1 MPGAAVR
8 SALMPDTISDTGRAS
23 TVDYAALPGPGGRR
37 SLIPPVDARWWTL
50 KVALS
55 QRPWSF
61 LASAGMAL
69 GFVCNGITPVVVGR
83 AVDGAVA
90 TGSLDTLWFWIGILA
105 CVFVVAIIANWT
117 ARFMLVRSQQLVSH
131 DLRTM
136 VTDRIQDPRGFAG
149 RERTPGGLLSIA
161 SSDTTRVGDIVMMT
175 VMPVAELAA
184 ITYGAAVMFTINP
197 WLSLAT
203 LIGGP
208 LLAVI
213 ALRVARPLQ
222 TRSVARQQA
231 VAEAAATATDVVQGL
246 RILKGLGA
254 IVTVRARYD
263 EVSDNAYDK
272 TVHANVA
279 EARLN
284 GVTDAAGALFVA
296 SLGLG
301 AGILALDGRI
311 SVGDLITVVGLTQF
325 LVVPMT
331 MFGRNLASR
340 WASAE
345 ASAHRIREVLGAG
358 FERPTEME
366 SDRADQVIG
375 ALPDGITAVHGSDAD
390 LVHGLEALPRSRV
403 IVAPHASDLFDGTVA
418 HNVHPDRA
426 RAEEALQ
433 IAACDDI
440 PEGPDKRVG
449 ENGRMLSG
457 GQRQRVALARALAA
471 DLEILILQDPTTAVD
486 SVTEQTIA
494 DRVAE
499 YRAGAITLV
508 FSEAPAWSAVADT
521 HLDAESLVGLVGQA
535 GIVGQGGQVALDG
548 QAAR

>member
-1 MPGAAVR
+1 MLDTTQASAPG
-8 SALMPDTISDTGRAS
+8 SD
-23 TVDYAALPGPGGRR
+23 VDYAALPGPGGRK
-37 SLIPPVDARWWTL
+37 SLIPPVDAPKWTL

-61 LASAGMAL
+61 LASAGMAVA
-69 GFVCNGITPVVVGR
+69 FVCNGVTPVVVGR
-83 AVDGAVA
+83 AVDDAIA
-90 TGSLDTLWFWIGILA
+90 TSSLGRLGFWIGVLA
-105 CVFVVAIIANWT
+105 CVFLVSIVANWT

-175 VMPVAELAA
+175 VMPAAELAS
-184 ITYGAAVMFTINP
+184 ILYGAAVMFTINP
-197 WLSLAT
+197 WLSLGV

-208 LLAVI
+208 LLAVV

-222 TRSVARQQA
+222 SRSVARQQA
-231 VAEAAATATDVVQGL
+231 IAEAAATATDVVQGL

-254 IVTVRARYD
+254 IVTVRGRYNA
-263 EVSDNAYDK
+263 VSDVAYER
-272 TVHANVA
+272 TVHANGA

-284 GVTDAAGALFVA
+284 GATDAAGALFV
-296 SLGLG
+296 STLGLT
-301 AGILALDGRI
+301 AGILALNGHV
-311 SVGDLITVVGLTQF
+311 SVGELITVVGLTQF
-325 LVVPMT
+325 LVMPMT

-345 ASAHRIREVLGAG
+345 ASGKRIREVLGAD
-358 FERPTEME
+358 FERPSEME
-366 SDRADQVIG
+366 AEHAEKAIH
-375 ALPDGITAVHGSDAD
+375 ALPTGITVIHGAD
-390 LVHGLEALPRSRV
+390 PALIHRLEAMPRTRV

-418 HNVHPDRA
+418 DNVHPDRA
-426 RAEEALQ
+426 RAEQSLH

-440 PEGPDKRVG
+440 PEGPDKMVG

-457 GQRQRVALARALAA
+457 GQRQRVSLARALAA
-471 DLEILILQDPTTAVD
+471 DPEVLVLQDPTTAVD

-494 DRVAE
+494 ERVAGH
-499 YRAGAITLV
+499 RPHAITLV
-508 FSEAPAWSAVADT
+508 FSEAPSWSSVADT
-521 HLDAESLVGLVGQA
+521 HLTTDALAALVGD
-535 GIVGQGGQVALDG
+535 IDSEP
-548 QAAR
+548 AR